1 MMQACAVRMMPLA
14 QRMRLLTDPHSP
26 ARFRVQGPLYN
37 MPEFFQA
44 FGANPKQANGR
55 LNPNPVRIW

>member
-1 MMQACAVRMMPLA
+1 ML
-14 QRMRLLTDPHSP
+14 LLTDPHSP

-44 FGANPKQANGR
+44 FGADPKQANGR
-55 LNPNPVRIW
+55 LNPDPVRIW